1 MKVNPPGPARGSGK
15 TQGDLKTH
23 PGLSTRLARTSCV
36 VDFTLDPSTS
46 PSGSARLGGLP
57 GWPVGQVQMSSCP
70 ARAAHDGVFRSVA
83 LRADDEVSHSLRA
96 ARAC

>member
-1 MKVNPPGPARGSGK
+1 MQANPPGQASGSGK
-15 TQGDLKTH
+15 TQGDLKTR
-23 PGLSTRLARTSCV
+23 PGLSTRLARTSSD

-46 PSGSARLGGLP
+46 PSGSTRLGGR
-57 GWPVGQVQMSSCP
+57 PVPMSSCP

-83 LRADDEVSHSLRA
+83 LCADDEIPHSLRA